1 VYPRVEKRQIKA
13 RDVSIPNGAWHSLS
27 LDAVFL
33 ELLTNTT
40 HFSVSSLVL
49 GLRYEDLIN
58 ENDPDMEEALKL
70 ADYEVVTG
78 RNRRLKRAI
87 DLDFKKKLYTD
98 YAPEVPLEETFKF
111 ELDEDI
117 QKIRERD
124 LEYAIL
130 NSYKK

>member
-1 VYPRVEKRQIKA
+1 
-13 RDVSIPNGAWHSLS
+13 
-27 LDAVFL
+27 
-33 ELLTNTT
+33 
-40 HFSVSSLVL
+40 
-49 GLRYEDLIN
+49 
-58 ENDPDMEEALKL
+58 MKL

-87 DLDFKKKLYTD
+87 DLDFKKKLFTD
-98 YAPEVPLEETFKF
+98 YAPDVPLETFKF

-117 QKIRERD
+117 HKIRERN